1 MLLRQHRPASAAP
14 RMPHQHAALPA
25 ADAAT
30 QLAAPPNSPQRER
43 RLARPPRS
51 RSAHASAAAPHAAAS
66 TSSAAVPSRA
76 EPCRSGIR
84 IITLVSTHSEA
95 ASLTSPRRMLP
106 RIAPI
111 SVSRSPDGLEGF
123 AGRCWCWRRTTRR
136 ARARHAS
143 RPVARSR
150 RRVRPRL
157 SRTAHASTTRR
168 IRRARLSEWR
178 RCASAMATLPCATS
192 S

>member
-1 MLLRQHRPASAAP
+1 
-14 RMPHQHAALPA
+14 
-25 ADAAT
+25 
-30 QLAAPPNSPQRER
+30 
-43 RLARPPRS
+43 
-51 RSAHASAAAPHAAAS
+51 
-66 TSSAAVPSRA
+66 
-76 EPCRSGIR
+76 
-84 IITLVSTHSEA
+84 LVSTHSEA

-178 RCASAMATLPCATS
+178 RCASAMATLRELPLAS
-192 S
+192 SKQISISALTLAQLARRQVDIARSLALAPAPRRVGRGAD